1 MKVEDYHIPTQEDSQ
16 TNSYWKDRNSQRI
29 ERRVIVFKLG
39 PIQRSPHPEVEE
51 DFLTNS
57 DTYLDA
63 LACAAIEFR
72 NRELILRGL
81 IESLSDGKGFQ
92 FEKEELDRLRRGLV
106 NLVDGVLQQFAIE
119 DIGLFSDNRFIVVPV
134 GKRIYAA
141 MTERRWV
148 DFLKKELC
156 VKDIKK

>member
-1 MKVEDYHIPTQEDSQ
+1 MKVEDSPIPTPADSR
-16 TNSYWKDRNSQRI
+16 TSLYWKDKDSQRI
-29 ERRVIVFKLG
+29 ECRAIVFKLG

-51 DFLTNS
+51 EFLTNS

-81 IESLSDGKGFQ
+81 IESLSDGKSFQ
-92 FEKEELDRLRRGLV
+92 FEEEELDRLRRGLV

-119 DIGLFSDNRFIVVPV
+119 DIGLFSANRFIVVPV
-134 GKRIYAA
+134 GKRTYVA
-141 MTERRWV
+141 MTESRWI

-156 VKDIKK
+156 VEGIKK